1 MSLIV
6 RLRNFVK
13 RNKGVVLRKAF
24 DQAAVRLWVDFR
36 LWKIFGGV
44 LRVREPKTWV
54 FMGGC
59 YNSGTTILREIIG
72 SHPEVA
78 SLPREGVEMTDA
90 FPDLEQNG
98 WVRMWFRNAEVADL
112 SDRDPRKMAERAMRH
127 WSIWWKR
134 GADVFLEK
142 SIVHGAW
149 MPVLEKG
156 FTNARFIGVI
166 RNGYCVCEGIRRRA
180 APTGP
185 AREVIGS
192 ETYPIQE
199 VGKQWN
205 FANEVLQ
212 RDKASVAQ
220 YHEIHYEAFAENPTE
235 HIREIFRFIGVDDSL
250 VSANDDG
257 TVQVGERSFNI
268 RNQND
273 ASLARLSPEDR
284 TALYQTIGPMMDR
297 LGYPEAE
304 GAVDA

>member
-1 MSLIV
+1 MSLILRV
-6 RLRNFVK
+6 RNFVK

-36 LWKIFGGV
+36 LWKVFGGL

-59 YNSGTTILREIIG
+59 YNSGTTILREVIG
-72 SHPEVA
+72 AHPEVA

-90 FPDLEQNG
+90 FPDIETDG
-98 WVRMWFRNAEVADL
+98 WVRMWFRNAEAADL
-112 SDRDPRKMAERAMRH
+112 SGRDPATVSRRAMRH

-142 SIVHGAW
+142 SIAHGAW
-149 MPVLEKG
+149 MPVLEQG

-180 APTGP
+180 SPTGP
-185 AREVIGS
+185 ARQIIGA

-205 FANEVLQ
+205 FANEVLLK
-212 RDKASVAQ
+212 DKGSLEH
-220 YHEIHYEAFAENPTE
+220 YHEIRYEDFTQDPLE

-250 VSANDDG
+250 VRLNADG
-257 TVQVGERSFNI
+257 SVQVGERNFNI
-268 RNQND
+268 SNQNPG
-273 ASLARLSPEDR
+273 SLARLSAEDR
-284 TALYQTIGPMMDR
+284 ADLYQTIGPMMQR

-304 GAVDA
+304 VVADV